1 MRSHHNNQLRIE
13 NVGQIVSLAG
23 WVQKKRNLG
32 GLIFVDLRDREGI
45 TQIIC
50 KPDNPYYSSLE
61 KVRNEYVIMVKGKV
75 VERES
80 KNYSLPTGEV
90 EVEVLDLTI
99 LSEAEQPPM
108 IIADETDALEDLRM
122 KYRYLDL
129 RRPCLQKNLMLRH
142 HLTKSVREYFDSLGF
157 IDVETP
163 VFGKSTPEGARDYLV
178 PSRVHPGK
186 FYALP
191 QSPQIY
197 KQLLMVAGFEK
208 YYQIVKCF
216 RDEDLRADRQ
226 MEFTQIDVEMSFVDE
241 EDIYQVIEQ
250 MLAKVMKDI
259 KNVNILLPLPRI
271 TFEESISRFGTDKPD
286 TRFSMELIDVKA
298 AVKHLEFQV
307 FQNALTEKG
316 LIKAINVKNGAKS
329 YSRKELDRLT
339 LEIKKYKAK
348 GLIWLKYENS
358 QFSGSITKYL
368 DEKAES
374 SLKTL
379 LNIQEND
386 LVLMIA
392 DQPNATNAALGYLRN
407 QIAKEMNLIDHNQ
420 FNFLWVNNW
429 PSFEYDEEEKRYVA
443 AHHPFTSPKDEDQ
456 DKILTNPESCHSK
469 CYDIVLNGFEL
480 GSGSIR
486 IHDQN
491 LQAKMFKAIGLND
504 EEIKYKFGFFVDA
517 LKFGTPPHGGIALGL
532 DRLAMI
538 LTNSPSLRDVI
549 AFPKSAN
556 AMDPMSE
563 APSFA
568 TEKQLNELKLDIK
581 K

>member
-1 MRSHHNNQLRIE
+1 MRTHHNNQLRIE
-13 NVGQIVSLAG
+13 NVGEIVTLVG

-45 TQIIC
+45 TQIVC
-50 KPDNPYYSSLE
+50 KPDNANYPLLE
-61 KVRNEYVIMVKGKV
+61 KVRNEFVIRVTGKV
-75 VERES
+75 IERES
-80 KNYSLPTGEV
+80 KNFNLPTGEI
-90 EVEVLDLTI
+90 EVEILSISI
-99 LSEAEQPPM
+99 LSEAEQTPM
-108 IIADETDALEDLRM
+108 IIADETDALEDIRM

-129 RRPCLQKNLMLRH
+129 RRPILQKNLMLRH
-142 HLTKSVREYFDSLGF
+142 RLTRSVREYFDNLGF

-226 MEFTQIDVEMSFVDE
+226 MEFTQIDVEMSFIDE
-241 EDIYQVIEQ
+241 EDIYQIMEK

-259 KNVNILLPLPRI
+259 KNINITLPLPRI
-271 TFEESISRFGTDKPD
+271 TFEESMSRFGTDKPD
-286 TRFSMELIDVKA
+286 TRFAMELVDIGEVVGQLD
-298 AVKHLEFQV
+298 FQV
-307 FQNALTEKG
+307 FQSTILENG
-316 LIKAINVKNGAKS
+316 LIKAINVKNGAKW
-329 YSRKELDRLT
+329 YSRKEIDRLT
-339 LEIKKYKAK
+339 QDVRKYKAK
-348 GLIWLKYENS
+348 GLMWLKYENQ
-358 QFSGSITKYL
+358 QFSGSIIKYL
-368 DEKAES
+368 DEKTEATLVDL
-374 SLKTL
+374 LK
-379 LNIQEND
+379 IQDND
-386 LVLMIA
+386 LILIVA
-392 DQPNATNAALGYLRN
+392 DQKNVANASLGFLRN
-407 QIAKEMNLIDHNQ
+407 QVAKEMGLIDPNK

-443 AHHPFTSPKDEDQ
+443 AHHPFTAPKDEDQ

-469 CYDIVLNGFEL
+469 CYDIVLNGYEL

-486 IHDQN
+486 IHSQD
-491 LQAKMFKAIGLND
+491 LQAKMFKAIGLTED
-504 EEIKYKFGFFVDA
+504 EIKYKFGFFVDA

-538 LTNSPSLRDVI
+538 LTNSTSLREVI

-563 APSFA
+563 APSFV
-568 TEKQLNELKLDIK
+568 TDLQLNELKLEIK

>member
-1 MRSHHNNQLRIE
+1 ME
-13 NVGQIVSLAG
+13 NVGQTVTLAG
-23 WVQKKRNLG
+23 WVAKKRNLG
-32 GLIFVDLRDREGI
+32 GLIFVDLRDRHGI
-45 TQIIC
+45 TQIVC
-50 KPDNPYYSSLE
+50 KPENPNYSILE
-61 KVRNEYVIMVKGKV
+61 GVRNEYVILVKGVV

-80 KNYSLPTGEV
+80 KNFNLATGEI
-90 EVEVLDLTI
+90 EVVASEITI

-108 IIADETDALEDLRM
+108 IIADETDALEDFRM

-129 RRPCLQKNLMLRH
+129 RRPVLQKNLMLRH
-142 HLTKSVREYFDSLGF
+142 QITRSVRNYFDNLDF

-226 MEFTQIDVEMSFVDE
+226 MEFTQIDIEMSFVDE
-241 EDIYQVIEQ
+241 EDIYKIVEG
-250 MLAKVMKDI
+250 MLAKVMKET
-259 KNVNILLPLPRI
+259 KNVTVKTPFPRI
-271 TFEESISRFGTDKPD
+271 TFEESMDRFGTDKPD
-286 TRFSMELIDVKA
+286 TRFGMELTNIGEEVKDVDFTIFKSTIEN
-298 AVKHLEFQV
+298 H
-307 FQNALTEKG
+307 G
-316 LIKAINVKNGAKS
+316 LIKALNVKGAALK
-329 YSRKELDRLT
+329 YSRKD
-339 LEIKKYKAK
+339 LEKMTQDIRKYKAK
-348 GLIWLKYENS
+348 GLAWLKRENGL
-358 QFSGSITKYL
+358 FSGSIIKFL
-368 DEKAES
+368 DENVLEKLTA
-374 SLKTL
+374 K
-379 LNIQEND
+379 LNIEDKD
-386 LVLMIA
+386 LILIIA
-392 DQPNATNAALGYLRN
+392 DEAKAVNSALGYLRN
-407 QIAKEMNLIDHNQ
+407 LLGKEMNLINYDQYH
-420 FNFLWVNNW
+420 FLWVNNW
-429 PSFEYDEEEKRYVA
+429 PSFEFDEETNRYVA
-443 AHHPFTSPKDEDQ
+443 AHHPFTAPKDEDVN
-456 DKILTNPESCHSK
+456 KLLTSPETCHSK
-469 CYDIVLNGFEL
+469 CYDIVLNGYEL

-491 LQAKMFKAIGLND
+491 LQATMFKAIGLTD
-504 EEIKYKFGFFVDA
+504 DDIKEKFGFFVDA

-538 LTNSPSLRDVI
+538 FTNSPSLRDVI

-563 APSFA
+563 APAPA
-568 TEKQLNELKLDIK
+568 TLEQWKELKLELK

>member
-1 MRSHHNNQLRIE
+1 MQ
-13 NVGQIVSLAG
+13 NVGEVVTLVG
-23 WVQKKRNLG
+23 WVQKKRHLG

-45 TQIIC
+45 TQIVC
-50 KPDNPYYSSLE
+50 KPNNPNYAHLE
-61 KVRNEYVIMVKGKV
+61 KVRNEFVILVKGEV

-80 KNYSLPTGEV
+80 KNFNLPTGEI
-90 EVEVLDLTI
+90 EVEISELKV

-129 RRPCLQKNLMLRH
+129 RRPIMQKNLMLRH
-142 HLTKSVREYFDSLGF
+142 RLTKTIREYFDNLGF
-157 IDVETP
+157 VDVETP

-197 KQLLMVAGFEK
+197 KQLLMIAGFEK

-226 MEFTQIDVEMSFVDE
+226 MEFTQIDMEMSFVDE
-241 EDIYQVIEQ
+241 EDIYLLIDG

-259 KNVNILLPLPRI
+259 KNVNLPLPLPRL
-271 TFEESISRFGTDKPD
+271 TFEEAMSRFGTDKPD
-286 TRFSMELIDVKA
+286 TRFAMELVDIHKA
-298 AVKHLEFQV
+298 VNHLDFQV
-307 FQNALTEKG
+307 FQNTLKEQG
-316 LIKAINVKNGAKS
+316 LIKAINVKNGAQV
-329 YSRKELDRLT
+329 YSRKEIDRLT
-339 LEIKKYKAK
+339 QEVKKYRAQ
-348 GLIWLKYENS
+348 GLMWLKYENQ
-358 QFSGSITKYL
+358 QFSGSIVKYL
-368 DEKAES
+368 DEKAETQ
-374 SLKTL
+374 LIKL
-379 LNIQEND
+379 LNIQDND
-386 LVLMIA
+386 LVLIVS
-392 DQPNATNAALGYLRN
+392 DQTKTTNSALGFLRN
-407 QIAKEMNLIDHNQ
+407 QIAKEMGLIDYNQ
-420 FNFLWVNNW
+420 YNFIWVNNW
-429 PSFEYDEEEKRYVA
+429 PSFEYDENENRYIA

-456 DKILTNPESCHSK
+456 DKILTNPETCHSK
-469 CYDIVLNGFEL
+469 CYDIVLNGYEL

-486 IHDQN
+486 IHNQD
-491 LQAKMFKAIGLND
+491 LQAQMFKAIGLTD
-504 EEIKYKFGFFVDA
+504 EEIKFKFGFFVDA

-556 AMDPMSE
+556 ALDPMSD
-563 APSFA
+563 APSPV
-568 TEKQLNELKLDIK
+568 TEQQLNELKLDIRK
-581 K
+581 